1 VNIAITRAACS
12 YDDHSRFVHPCVFPE
27 SRYTGKERDTE
38 SGNDYFGAR
47 YYASTMGRWTSPDPT
62 QLWYADPTNP
72 QSLNLYGYGWNNP
85 HKYIDKDGNEV
96 VLALVGAG
104 VGFATGFVGEWI
116 HDDLSGKG
124 FSWRDSLSYGAG
136 GAATGALAGLTFGGS
151 LLFQAAAG
159 VTVSTLGSAGGG
171 VISRSLAGEDAFD
184 ADSVRTDLEVGF
196 AGGVLG
202 ESVGG
207 AWKVINAKAIPK
219 APTPFGN
226 VANNIRRLEKINAW
240 RAAQN
245 QIENQSSATSSVL
258 GSLYSNV
265 GVQAYTGWN
274 SSNIQGWNEFD
285 YLDLVNRSG
294 CARTMTDD
302 TGNPNG
308 QGSIEVS
315 GCQ

>member
-1 VNIAITRAACS
+1 MTRSAISATRVVS
-12 YDDHSRFVHPCVFPE
+12 P
-27 SRYTGKERDTE
+27 RYHFTGKERDTE
-38 SGNDYFGAR
+38 SGNNYFGAR

-72 QSLNLYGYGWNNP
+72 QSMNLYGYGWNNP

-151 LLFQAAAG
+151 LLVQAAVG
-159 VTVSTLGSAGGG
+159 VGVSTAGNVGGG
-171 VISRSLAGEDAFD
+171 IISRSLAGEDTFD
-184 ADSVRTDLEVGF
+184 ADSMRTDAEVGF
-196 AGGVLG
+196 AGGVIG

-207 AWKVINAKAIPK
+207 AWKMINAKSIPK

-226 VANNIRRLEKINAW
+226 VANNIRRLEKIKAW
-240 RAAQN
+240 QAGKN
-245 QIENQSSATSSVL
+245 QIENQGSAASSVA
-258 GSLYSNV
+258 GSLFSNV
-265 GVQAYTGWN
+265 AVQSYTGWN
-274 SSNIQGWNEFD
+274 SSNTMGWDEFD
-285 YLDLVNRSG
+285 LMQLQNRQG
-294 CARTMTDD
+294 CAQTNAYDD
-302 TGNPNG
+302 KGNGTGW
-308 QGSIEVS
+308 S